1 MNDEPAT
8 FRATAPF
15 RRRASLAIEISCR
28 PFSAVA
34 FRLATSPH
42 SEAVPRSPETVT
54 AGLAGLHGP
63 GISMKRYDALR
74 IAGMSGVLPQVKRR
88 PVSRSGF
95 FALPGFHVLCSA
107 TPL

>member
-28 PFSAVA
+28 LFSAVT

-42 SEAVPRSPETVT
+42 SEAVPQVPGNRDRGIGRSSRPWDLDETIRRLADSRNERGVAAGEAA
-54 AGLAGLHGP
+54 AGL
-63 GISMKRYDALR
+63 
-74 IAGMSGVLPQVKRR
+74 
-88 PVSRSGF
+88 
-95 FALPGFHVLCSA
+95 
-107 TPL
+107 